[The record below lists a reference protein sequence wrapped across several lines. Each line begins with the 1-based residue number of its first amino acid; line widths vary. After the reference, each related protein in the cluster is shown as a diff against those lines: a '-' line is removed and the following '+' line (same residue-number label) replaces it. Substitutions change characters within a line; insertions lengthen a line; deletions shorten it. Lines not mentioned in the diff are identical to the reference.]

1 MHTEDLRQVH
11 DVYDHVYLSPH
22 LDDAALSC
30 GGAIARHS
38 AAGARVLVVTIC
50 TASPPPEGPLSS
62 FAEEIHRQWGLSAG
76 QAVRARL
83 HEDSLAMEYLGAD
96 SLWVGMLDAIYR
108 RPADYISDA
117 TLFGAPVS
125 DDPLLPSLKTFTRA
139 LRDRVPRATLYA
151 PLGVGNHVDHEITYQ
166 AARAGAGNAIAF
178 YEDFPYVTKPDALDQ
193 RLRAL
198 DGSFVTS
205 TLDIDATLSRKLG
218 AIAAY
223 ASQIGTLFGD
233 VETMRQQVRAYAEEL
248 RPDVGTYGER
258 LWLLNAQP

>member
-11 DVYDHVYLSPH
+11 DVYDHIYLSPH

-50 TASPPPEGPLSS
+50 TAMPSPEGPFSS
-62 FAEEIHRQWGLSAG
+62 FAEEIHRQWGLTPD
-76 QAVRARL
+76 QVVRARL

-96 SLWVGMLDAIYR
+96 SLWVGMFDAIYR
-108 RPADYISDA
+108 RPADYVSDT
-117 TLFGAPVS
+117 TLFGDPVA
-125 DDPLLPSLKTFTRA
+125 DDPLLPNLKAFIRA

-151 PLGVGNHVDHEITYQ
+151 PLGIGNHVDHQIAYA
-166 AARAGAGNAIAF
+166 AARAGAGDAIAF
-178 YEDFPYVTKPDALDQ
+178 YEDFPYVTKPDALDR

-198 DGSFVTS
+198 EDSFVTS
-205 TLDIDATLSRKLG
+205 TLDIDATLSRKIG

-223 ASQIGTLFGD
+223 ASQIASLFGD
-233 VETMRQQVRAYAEEL
+233 VETMRRQIRDYAEAL
-248 RPDVGTYGER
+248 RPDIGTYGER
-258 LWLLNAQP
+258 LWLLNAQS

>member
-11 DVYDHVYLSPH
+11 NIYDHIYLSPH
-22 LDDAALSC
+22 LDDVALSC

-50 TASPPPEGPLSS
+50 TAPPLDDGSLSP
-62 FAEEIHRQWGLSAG
+62 FAQETHRNWGFSAD
-76 QAVRARL
+76 QAMRARL
-83 HEDSLAMEYLGAD
+83 HEDSLAMEQLGAD

-108 RPADYISDA
+108 RPADYVDNP
-117 TLFGAPVS
+117 TLFGTPAP
-125 DDPLLPSLKTFTRA
+125 DDPLLPSLKAFVRA

-151 PLGVGNHVDHEITYQ
+151 PLGVGNHVDHQITYV
-166 AARAGAGNAIAF
+166 AARAGAGDAIAF
-178 YEDFPYVTKPDALDQ
+178 YEDFPYVTVPDALSQ

-198 DGSFVTS
+198 DASFVTS
-205 TLDIDATLSRKLG
+205 TLDIDATLSRKIG

-223 ASQIGTLFGD
+223 ASQIASLFGD
-233 VETMRQQVRAYAEEL
+233 VEAMRRQIRDYAEEL

-258 LWLLNAQP
+258 LWLLNAQS

>member
-11 DVYDHVYLSPH
+11 DVYDHIYLSPH
-22 LDDAALSC
+22 LDDAVLSC

-38 AAGARVLVVTIC
+38 AAGARVLIVTIC
-50 TASPPPEGPLSS
+50 TASPPPEGPFSS

-76 QAVRARL
+76 QVVRARL
-83 HEDSLAMEYLGAD
+83 HEDSLAMEHLGVD

-108 RPADYISDA
+108 RPADYMSDA
-117 TLFGAPVS
+117 TLFGALAP
-125 DDPLLPSLKTFTRA
+125 DDPLLPSLKAFTRA

-151 PLGVGNHVDHEITYQ
+151 PLGVGNHVDHQITYA
-166 AARAGAGNAIAF
+166 AARAAAGTAIAF
-178 YEDFPYVTKPDALDQ
+178 YEDFPYVTKPNALDQ

-198 DGSFVTS
+198 DESFVTS
-205 TLDIDATLSRKLG
+205 TLDIDATLSRKIG

-223 ASQIGTLFGD
+223 TSQIGMLFGD
-233 VETMRQQVRAYAEEL
+233 VDAMRQQVRAYAEEL

-258 LWLLNAQP
+258 LWLLNAQS